1 MARTRRH
8 LGKRHRR
15 SKKVARKTHRRRSR
29 HMRKTR
35 RGGALSV
42 QNLVKQKQHSVV
54 QKPKSLGVKH
64 KKHIQLT
71 KPIPPLSTTLAN
83 SPHAIS
89 SKKNRR
95 KAMVLGKAAVDA
107 GTKSITDGAKALYNK
122 VTNVFK

>member
-42 QNLVKQKQHSVV
+42 QNLVKQKQHRVV
-54 QKPKSLGVKH
+54 KNPKSLGVKH
-64 KKHIQLT
+64 IPLT
-71 KPIPPLSTTLAN
+71 KPHPPPSTTLAN

-95 KAMVLGKAAVDA
+95 RAMVLGKAAVDA
-107 GTKSITDGAKALYNK
+107 SAKSITDGAKAVFYK